1 MPSLHSLRHINLCS
15 LIVSIGY
22 TVLVSVACIC
32 AGVSSN
38 APTKDYSLSSSK
50 SERIFNAFL
59 SISILASVF
68 GNSILPEIQ
77 VSTSMQYNLVPLW
90 SASFKSERLEMSIWE
105 KITGASERSSQNKA
119 HATLAPPASGK
130 MAKALVLC
138 YSVLF
143 LTFYFPAITGYWA
156 FGNQVRSNVLKSLM
170 PDSSTSLAPEWLL
183 ILAVVLVLLQLIAI
197 ALVYSQVAYE
207 LIESRSSDAARGRF
221 SRRNLLPR
229 LALRTAY
236 MAACAFVAAMLPFF
250 GEIVA
255 VVGAVGYIPLDV
267 VIPVLMYLMALA
279 PARRSPAN
287 VALMVV
293 FAGLGIVGA
302 VASVRKLALNAG
314 QFKLFSNGLS

>member
-77 VSTSMQYNLVPLW
+77 
-90 SASFKSERLEMSIWE
+90 
-105 KITGASERSSQNKA
+105 
-119 HATLAPPASGK
+119 ATLAPPASGK